1 MNYNLFLIVLGMS
14 GVSYILLSL
23 LWYTWRLGIG
33 PTPSTHQARQ
43 AITKTVFDLCIQ
55 LQSVSK
61 QIQQQDRSTSVKPL
75 GSHHAIKIY
84 ELGSGWG
91 GLSIHLAK
99 QLNRC
104 SLNTN
109 SFFTSLV
116 HIKGYELALIP
127 YAYSKA
133 FMCFHQ
139 LRSGTIQA
147 QATQKV
153 QVSFYKRDFITVLE
167 DLEPNSVMIA
177 YLCPKQMERIAMSL
191 EQTERTG
198 TAYLLSLTF
207 ALPRHQAISVER
219 LPTVFKDRLYL
230 YCI

>member
-1 MNYNLFLIVLGMS
+1 MHYNLFLIVIGLS

-43 AITKTVFDLCIQ
+43 AITKTVFEICTRLH
-55 LQSVSK
+55 SVSE
-61 QIQQQDRSTSVKPL
+61 QIQQQGRSASIKPL
-75 GSHHAIKIY
+75 DSNHAINIY

-99 QLNRC
+99 QVNRY
-104 SLNTN
+104 SLHTN
-109 SFFTSLV
+109 QSFTSQV
-116 HIKGYELALIP
+116 HIKGYELAFIA
-127 YAYSKA
+127 YAYSQIYR
-133 FMCFHQ
+133 CFHQ
-139 LRSGTIQA
+139 LLSSAMQGQE
-147 QATQKV
+147 TQKV
-153 QVSFYKRDFITVLE
+153 QLSFYKRDFITVLE

-177 YLCPKQMERIAMSL
+177 YLCPKQMERIAIYL
-191 EQTERTG
+191 EQTERTE

-219 LPTVFKDRLYL
+219 LPTVFKDQLYL
-230 YCI
+230 YRI